1 MLSGDHQCWAAFPL
15 QQDTF
20 AWLRDPNG
28 CLAHSSSLTCIHC
41 LSRVIFYSPQLFIT
55 LGTGT
60 QGALVATIVT
70 GVVNHFA
77 TYVSLWAA
85 DAYGR
90 RILWM
95 EAGVQVCASP
105 EHTPFDPSSFYCPTV
120 VPALAPQEAVQWG
133 CRQHRLHTPLLSRS
147 LRPCFVG

>member
-1 MLSGDHQCWAAFPL
+1 MLSAGS
-15 QQDTF
+15 T
-20 AWLRDPNG
+20 DPHASG
-28 CLAHSSSLTCIHC
+28 CS
-41 LSRVIFYSPQLFIT
+41 VIFYSPQLFIT

-95 EAGVQVCASP
+95 EAGVQVCGP
-105 EHTPFDPSSFYCPTV
+105 FPVGTP
-120 VPALAPQEAVQWG
+120 
-133 CRQHRLHTPLLSRS
+133 
-147 LRPCFVG
+147 

>member
-1 MLSGDHQCWAAFPL
+1 M
-15 QQDTF
+15 
-20 AWLRDPNG
+20 
-28 CLAHSSSLTCIHC
+28 
-41 LSRVIFYSPQLFIT
+41 SRVIFYSPQLFIT

-105 EHTPFDPSSFYCPTV
+105 ENHPLNPSSFNCP
-120 VPALAPQEAVQWG
+120 G
-133 CRQHRLHTPLLSRS
+133 CA
-147 LRPCFVG
+147 LRPCFVGCLLPALPCTVSCYSWQRKAPEAQAVPCPCR